1 MIKYRTMNRIELAA
15 EFGISR
21 SKLYR
26 DIRKLDIEFQKK
38 IKGELLFEEDV
49 KYIHENIIIQKNYKT
64 GSK

>member
-1 MIKYRTMNRIELAA
+1 MIDYRTMNRKQLAA

-26 DIRKLDIEFQKK
+26 DIRKLDPKFQQK
-38 IKGELLFEEDV
+38 IKGELLFAGDV
-49 KYIHENIIIQKNYKT
+49 KYIHENIILNKNYKT